1 MTLQSE
7 RPSKLILNFT
17 PTGMV
22 PTKNMTP
29 NVPIQTNEIIEQ
41 VHEATE
47 IGITLVHLHARDE
60 NGEPTWKKEIYG
72 NIMDGIRR
80 FCPDLVLCISLSG
93 RNFNE
98 FEKRSE
104 SLELYPDMG
113 SLTLSSLN
121 FPKQTSVNSPEM
133 IQKLAQKMLD
143 FGVHPELEVFDLGM
157 IHYGQFLINKG
168 FIKPPFYWNI
178 IAGNVAGLQTDLM
191 ELGLAVKQLPTDS
204 FWAFGGIGKQQ
215 LSANMLAIATNGGVR
230 VGLEDTIFY
239 DNDRKIMA
247 TNADLLR
254 RIHVLAD
261 LSERPVMSPSEFG
274 ALGFYNSKRP
284 RL

>member
-1 MTLQSE
+1 MILQ
-7 RPSKLILNFT
+7 SKLILNFT

-22 PTKNMTP
+22 PTKTMTQ
-29 NVPIQTNEIIEQ
+29 NVPIQINEIIEQ

-47 IGITLVHLHARDE
+47 IGITLVHLHARE
-60 NGEPTWKKEIYG
+60 ECGKPTWKKEIYG
-72 NIMDGIRR
+72 EIMDGIRH

-104 SLELYPDMG
+104 ALELLPDMG

-121 FPKQTSVNSPEM
+121 FSQQASVNAPEM

-168 FIKPPFYWNI
+168 FLKPPFYWNI
-178 IAGNVAGLQTDLM
+178 IAGNVAGMQTDLL
-191 ELGLAVKQLPTDS
+191 ELGLAVKQLPAES
-204 FWAFGGIGKQQ
+204 LWAFGGIGKQQ
-215 LSANMLAIATNGGVR
+215 LSANMLAIASGGGVR
-230 VGLEDTIFY
+230 IGLEDNIFY
-239 DNDRKIMA
+239 DNSRKISA
-247 TNADLLR
+247 TNADLIR
-254 RIHVLAD
+254 RIHLLAD
-261 LSERPVMSPSEFG
+261 ISERPVMSPAEFG
-274 ALGFYNSKRP
+274 ALGFYNSKRQ
-284 RL
+284 R